1 MLTSTLPSIAQI
13 SPRSPPPPVATFF
26 HVPRRYVKTSM
37 QGGDRSPAFPMDDSK
52 PSRNLRKSSRI
63 HETRSAPTSGSA
75 TERTKKEEQT
85 SLASMSP
92 RATRKR
98 LASFIEVPER
108 EKSISPTEDLPPPS
122 ATSITATSPDFA
134 GHVCLCQPEPKIPR
148 PRNAFILYRQSHQQ
162 EVIRLNPGL
171 NNPDISKIIGE
182 KWNAES
188 DEAKKYWQDLAQEEK
203 ARHQETYPDYRYQPR
218 RIGKAG
224 SSPLNPTG
232 QHITVDKYRCHKC
245 GGRSI
250 KTPTSPF
257 LDASGTP
264 TLPPPNT
271 SEGLTPTTRY
281 LPVMSN
287 LTLESPVT
295 RRRTHGPSGLSNIQ
309 VTSAMRE
316 DSMMY
321 SPLTPNKKRRFDIP
335 PPSSHGRRP
344 DGPYY
349 PMQHAAMPPPRT
361 PRDGR
366 MSSVVE
372 LGPPP
377 QDSSPRSVEEVL
389 NSLPYLNKIKLLG
402 RITPPYKESNPVSA
416 LIKGGRGAIIAV
428 EGDDLTAIREIS
440 QWLNDYLIRQKEYE
454 PRIAEPPKAPQD
466 DEDEDVT
473 FEDYLDLIKE
483 WHGKS
488 KEMIQYITTP
498 ISPPASPKDT
508 AMSDKDSAD
517 AASRKDSATPPD
529 SPSTA
534 SVSTV
539 KPVIILP
546 TFQLH
551 SSIAYASRIPI
562 QDAYSATDHWQW
574 MATLWRG
581 TVGPD
586 LTLYVKSYDAKEG
599 QVGHKPDMD
608 DAVKCLT
615 ISKEKRGKFL
625 EADLRRVGFEV
636 EEWTKGIK

>member
-1 MLTSTLPSIAQI
+1 
-13 SPRSPPPPVATFF
+13 
-26 HVPRRYVKTSM
+26 
-37 QGGDRSPAFPMDDSK
+37 MDDSK

-63 HETRSAPTSGSA
+63 HETRSAPTSSSTA
-75 TERTKKEEQT
+75 ERNKKEEQT
-85 SLASMSP
+85 SPALTSP

-98 LASFIEVPER
+98 LASLTEVPER
-108 EKSISPTEDLPPPS
+108 EKSVSPAEDVPPLS
-122 ATSITATSPDFA
+122 ATSTTATSPDFTD
-134 GHVCLCQPEPKIPR
+134 HVCLCQPEPKIPR
-148 PRNAFILYRQSHQQ
+148 PRNAFILYRQYHQQ
-162 EVIRLNPGL
+162 GVITLNPGL
-171 NNPDISKIIGE
+171 NNPEISKIIGE
-182 KWNAES
+182 KWKAES
-188 DEAKKYWQDLAQEEK
+188 DEAKKEWQDLAQREK
-203 ARHQETYPDYRYQPR
+203 AKHQETYPDYRYQPR
-218 RIGKAG
+218 RISKAG

-232 QHITVDKYRCHKC
+232 QHTTVDKYRCHKC

-264 TLPPPNT
+264 TLPPPNI

-281 LPVMSN
+281 LPVMN
-287 LTLESPVT
+287 GLTLNSPVAH
-295 RRRTHGPSGLSNIQ
+295 RRTHGPSGLSNIQ
-309 VTSAMRE
+309 VTSSMRE

-321 SPLTPNKKRRFDIP
+321 SPLTPNKKRRCDIP
-335 PPSSHGRRP
+335 PPLNPLNQVQGRRP
-344 DGPYY
+344 DGSYY
-349 PMQHAAMPPPRT
+349 SMQLERRGSLPPINVRYSPPNSATMPPPRT

-372 LGPPP
+372 LGPLP
-377 QDSSPRSVEEVL
+377 QDSSPKSVEEVL
-389 NSLPYLNKIKLLG
+389 SSLPYPHKIKLLG

-428 EGDDLTAIREIS
+428 EGDDLTAVKEIS
-440 QWLNDYLIRQKEYE
+440 QWLNDYLIKQREYE
-454 PRIAEPPKAPQD
+454 PRISEPPKAPQD
-466 DEDEDVT
+466 DENEDVT

-488 KEMIQYITTP
+488 REMIQYIITP
-498 ISPPASPKDT
+498 ITPPDSPKDT
-508 AMSDKDSAD
+508 TMSDKDSID
-517 AASRKDSATPPD
+517 TASRKDSATPPD
-529 SPSTA
+529 SPSA
-534 SVSTV
+534 VSVSTV

-599 QVGHKPDMD
+599 QVGHKPDLD
-608 DAVKCLT
+608 DVNKCLT
-615 ISKEKRGKFL
+615 IFKEKKGMFL

-636 EEWTKGIK
+636 GEWIKGIK